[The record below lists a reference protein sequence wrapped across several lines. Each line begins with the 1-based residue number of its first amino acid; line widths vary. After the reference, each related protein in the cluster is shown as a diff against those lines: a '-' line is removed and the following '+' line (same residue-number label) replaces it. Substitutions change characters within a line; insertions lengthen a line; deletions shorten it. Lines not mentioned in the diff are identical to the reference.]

1 MFQAIAAS
9 NGAYPFLI
17 HLCGLNGRYFIC
29 DADAVSTLAPPAA
42 KGFLGSSRMQ
52 LFLSGIERDPLD
64 TDFIRM
70 TFRSFVQRGILILMV
85 VNPLHAILLWLNHS
99 SWWQFSLLAMI
110 IQIPLY
116 PLCAR
121 KRPFAVFLPSV
132 LMLFAIVTL
141 YIMEFSKHFGPSAGF
156 QYLVMALIPLVVFAG
171 RIGLKLKVLICLV
184 MAIGMFSFE
193 LQPASGAKHSMS
205 VEALEQFRI
214 LNLLICFVTI
224 SLLTFT
230 HFVTVSRI
238 QSKLQHLA
246 AYDPLTQLVNRRR
259 IGQLAEQA
267 ISQSRRQQY
276 PLSVILA
283 DIDHFKG
290 INDRYGHPIGDA
302 ALRHVSDLIRTIARE
317 SDSCCRWGGEEFLLL
332 LPHTNLLGAVH
343 VAERIRE
350 VVAASPLQAPEVE
363 LYMQLTLGVAML
375 MPGEGLA
382 DLVKRADAAL
392 YEGKR
397 AGRDRVVKSDPQT
410 AS

>member
-1 MFQAIAAS
+1 
-9 NGAYPFLI
+9 
-17 HLCGLNGRYFIC
+17 
-29 DADAVSTLAPPAA
+29 
-42 KGFLGSSRMQ
+42 MQ